1 MGGVRQMLIPAH
13 CSDLSSCLSRHHSR
27 GLFVPI
33 LGIIIPNM
41 DQIETSLADALFS
54 GVQRRL
60 LTLFYGQPDRSYY
73 TNELLR
79 LAATG
84 RGGLQRELTRLVT
97 SGLVSATAVGNQ
109 KHYQA
114 NRAAP
119 IFSELRSIVLKTF
132 GLADVVREVLAP
144 LADKIHLAFIFGSV
158 AKGSD
163 TAASD
168 IDVLV
173 VGDDMAYADLFNALS
188 VAEETLGRKIS
199 PTLYGTEEFRR
210 KVREDNHFVTRV
222 LAQPK
227 IFLKGTEDD
236 LPAGQS
242 A

>member
-1 MGGVRQMLIPAH
+1 M
-13 CSDLSSCLSRHHSR
+13 
-27 GLFVPI
+27 
-33 LGIIIPNM
+33 IPNM
-41 DQIETSLADALFS
+41 NQTETSLAEALFS

-60 LTLFYGQPDRSYY
+60 LALFYGQPDRSYY

-79 LAATG
+79 LTATG
-84 RGGLQRELTRLVT
+84 RGGLQRELAR
-97 SGLVSATAVGNQ
+97 LVSAGLVNGTAVGNQ

-119 IFSELRSIVLKTF
+119 IFHELRGIVLKTF
-132 GLADVVREVLAP
+132 GLADVLRDVLAP
-144 LADKIHLAFIFGSV
+144 LAGRIRVAFIFGSV

-188 VAEETLGRKIS
+188 AAEETLGRKIN
-199 PTLYGTEEFRR
+199 PTLYGTAEFGR
-210 KVREDNHFVTRV
+210 KVRDDNHFVTRV

-227 IFLKGTEDD
+227 IFLIGTEDD
-236 LPAGQS
+236 LPAGQP

>member
-1 MGGVRQMLIPAH
+1 ML
-13 CSDLSSCLSRHHSR
+13 
-27 GLFVPI
+27 
-33 LGIIIPNM
+33 
-41 DQIETSLADALFS
+41 ALFYS
-54 GVQRRL
+54 
-60 LTLFYGQPDRSYY
+60 QPDRSYY

-84 RGGLQRELTRLVT
+84 RGGLQRELARLVT
-97 SGLVSATAVGNQ
+97 SGLVTATSVGNQ

-132 GLADVVREVLAP
+132 GLADVVRDVLAP
-144 LADKIHLAFIFGSV
+144 LAARIHLAFIFGSV

-173 VGDDMAYADLFNALS
+173 VSDDMAYADLFNALS
-188 VAEETLGRKIS
+188 TAEDTLGRKIS
-199 PTLYGTEEFRR
+199 PTLYGTSEFER

-236 LPAGQS
+236 LPAAQS

>member
-1 MGGVRQMLIPAH
+1 M
-13 CSDLSSCLSRHHSR
+13 
-27 GLFVPI
+27 
-33 LGIIIPNM
+33 IPNM
-41 DQIETSLADALFS
+41 GLINTSLAGALFS

-79 LAATG
+79 LTATG
-84 RGGLQRELTRLVT
+84 RGGLQRELARLVT
-97 SGLVSATAVGNQ
+97 AGLVDATVVGNQ
-109 KHYQA
+109 KHYRA

-119 IFSELRSIVLKTF
+119 IFNELRGIVVKTF
-132 GLADVVREVLAP
+132 GLADVLRKALAP
-144 LADKIHLAFIFGSV
+144 QADRIRAAFVFGSV

-173 VGDDMAYADLFNALS
+173 VSDDMAYADLFNALS
-188 VAEETLGRKIS
+188 GAEETLGRKIS
-199 PTLYGTEEFRR
+199 PTLYGTAEFER
-210 KVREDNHFVTRV
+210 KVRDDNHFVARV

-236 LPAGQS
+236 LPARQP

>member
-1 MGGVRQMLIPAH
+1 MG
-13 CSDLSSCLSRHHSR
+13 S
-27 GLFVPI
+27 
-33 LGIIIPNM
+33 IIPNM
-41 DQIETSLADALFS
+41 VHIESSLADALFS

-79 LAATG
+79 LTKTG
-84 RGGLQRELTRLVT
+84 RGGLQRELARLVT
-97 SGLVSATAVGNQ
+97 SGLVTATPVGNQ

-114 NRAAP
+114 NRTVP
-119 IFSELRSIVLKTF
+119 IFNELRSIVLKTF
-132 GLADVVREVLAP
+132 GLADVLRDVLAP
-144 LADKIHLAFIFGSV
+144 LADRIHLAFIFGSV

-173 VGDDMAYADLFNALS
+173 ISDDMAYADLFNTLS
-188 VAEETLGRKIS
+188 IAEETLGRKIS
-199 PTLYGTEEFRR
+199 PTLYGTAEFAR
-210 KVREDNHFVTRV
+210 KVHEDNHFVTRV

-236 LPAGQS
+236 LPAG
-242 A
+242 